1 MAGYVPGGSAWGVRL
16 ILTFGMSGGAAP
28 NTKIIDWLRFWLA
41 AYVCLHHASYLLWQN
56 PAFSEEI
63 LPFALAPRA
72 EPGVLTSVLA
82 GLSLFWE
89 EAVHLFFII
98 SGFCIHYRLAAQ
110 PGDVGHARFSASAY
124 LKHRMLRIVPPC
136 WAAIVMTWAV
146 DSIGRS
152 VFPGLYDQPFLANQ
166 TGRGWFHF
174 VGNLLFLQ
182 QDTGPVKLYGSNV
195 VLWSLHCEMMYYLV
209 YPIVIAMASR
219 ARVKVW
225 VWLGCFLASV
235 GVLVV
240 FPGNA
245 LPRAVREAHFWFGGA
260 LLAEVFLRHG
270 WRAGWWAVVLGGVMV
285 THESFLRWIGVPPWI
300 PERVL
305 GITGKLVK
313 LGGGELFFLGLLSVS
328 QAGSV
333 LGRLTGRFD
342 FKMNPGYSLY
352 LIHFPLLALVSSL
365 WLGWRGPLPTSPWLG
380 LAAASA
386 VMVLSF
392 GFYKLVEEP
401 SVRLKSRV

>member
-1 MAGYVPGGSAWGVRL
+1 MTGRD
-16 ILTFGMSGGAAP
+16 AP

-63 LPFALAPRA
+63 LTLSMAPRA
-72 EPGVLTSVLA
+72 TPGVLTSVLA
-82 GLSLFWE
+82 GLSVFWE

-98 SGFCIHYRLAAQ
+98 SGFCIHYRLAVQ
-110 PGDVGHARFSASAY
+110 PGEAGHARFSAGSY
-124 LKHRMLRIVPPC
+124 LKHRLLRIVPPC
-136 WAAIVMTWAV
+136 WAAIVMTWVV
-146 DSIGRS
+146 DMVGRS
-152 VFPGLYDQPFLANQ
+152 VFEELYNQPFLADQ

-182 QDTGPVKLYGSNV
+182 QDTGPVRLYGSNV

-209 YPIVIAMASR
+209 YPLVIAMASR

-225 VWLGCFLASV
+225 VWVGWFLASV

-240 FPGNA
+240 FPGNV

-260 LLAEVFLRHG
+260 LLAELFLRHQ
-270 WRAGWWAVVLGGVMV
+270 WRAGWWAVVVGGVLMA
-285 THESFLRWIGVPPWI
+285 HQNFIGWIGVPSWL
-300 PERVL
+300 PERFL
-305 GITGKLVK
+305 ALTGKLGK
-313 LGGGELFFLGLLSVS
+313 LAGGELLFLGLLSVS

-333 LGRLTGRFD
+333 LGRLTSRFE
-342 FKMNPGYSLY
+342 FKTNPGYSLY
-352 LIHFPLLALVSSL
+352 LIHFPLLALVSAL
-365 WLGWRGPLPTSPWLG
+365 WLGWRGPLPSSPWLG
-380 LAAASA
+380 LTAAAA
-386 VMVLSF
+386 VIALSF

-401 SVRLKSRV
+401 SVRMKSKS